1 MATNKTVFFLIGI
14 LLIVLGAS
22 MLAPYS
28 LQIVFRENSHSFI
41 SASFVTIFIGV
52 LFVLAN
58 LEREFKLNLRQTFL
72 FSSLAWIMVALF
84 GSLPFLLSTQNFTLS
99 EAFFESM
106 SGITTT
112 GATIISDLDNSPKSI
127 LLWRAIMQWLG
138 GIGIVVM
145 AITILPLL
153 KVGGMQLF
161 KMEGPDSTEKILPR
175 TIEVATII
183 ISTYI
188 ALTFLCGF
196 FYWTFGMSIFD
207 SVSHAMT
214 TIATGGFSTHNDSIG
229 YFNSSNIEIVASI
242 FIILGSIPFI
252 SYLKFAQGNKKVFF
266 QDVQIRGLIYLLALS
281 IFVMFLYLL
290 FINNESNLFDK
301 IRISSFNVIS
311 ILSGTG
317 YVTDD
322 FGLWGK
328 FSLIF
333 FLLLMFIGGCA
344 GSTACGIK
352 IFRLQMLLIFL
363 KNQIKKIISPN
374 SVIIL
379 KYNNQKISDNFINSV
394 IIFIF
399 TFLFIFLIIAMLL
412 SISGLDFITSI
423 SGAASS
429 ISNVGPGLG
438 DIIGPNGN
446 YKDIPDISKWILSA
460 GMLLGRL
467 ELFAVLV
474 YSFRLFGEINYG
486 NL

>member
-14 LLIVLGAS
+14 LLIVLGGS
-22 MLAPYS
+22 MLAPYA
-28 LQIVFRENSHSFI
+28 LQIILEEGSHSFI

-58 LEREFKLNLRQTFL
+58 LEKEFKLNLRQTFL
-72 FSSLAWIMVALF
+72 FSSLAWIMVATF
-84 GSLPFLLSTQNFTLS
+84 GSLPFLLSSQDFSLS

-161 KMEGPDSTEKILPR
+161 RMEGPDSTEKILPR
-175 TIEVATII
+175 TIEVAAII

-188 ALTFLCGF
+188 ILTFLCGF
-196 FYWTFGMSIFD
+196 FYWIFGMSIFD
-207 SVSHAMT
+207 SVSHSMT
-214 TIATGGFSTHNDSIG
+214 TIATGGFSTHNESIG
-229 YFNSSNIEIVASI
+229 FFNNSNIEIVASI

-252 SYLKFAQGNKKVFF
+252 SYLKFVQGNKSIFF
-266 QDVQIRGLIYLLALS
+266 KDVQIKGLIYLLTIS
-281 IFVMFLYLL
+281 TIIMFLYLL
-290 FINNESNLFDK
+290 FINYESSIFDK

-328 FSLIF
+328 FSLVF

-363 KNQIKKIISPN
+363 KNQIKRLISPN
-374 SVIIL
+374 SVIIT

-438 DIIGPNGN
+438 DVIGPNGN
-446 YKDIPDISKWILSA
+446 YKDIPDLSKWILSV

-474 YSFRLFGEINYG
+474 LFFPSFWRN
-486 NL
+486 

>member
-14 LLIVLGAS
+14 LLIVLGAA
-22 MLAPYS
+22 MLAPYL
-28 LQIVFRENSHSFI
+28 LQIFFDENSHSFI
-41 SASFVTIFIGV
+41 SSAFVTIFIGV

-58 LEREFKLNLRQTFL
+58 LEKEFKLNLRQTFL
-72 FSSLAWIMVALF
+72 FSSLAWIMVATF
-84 GSLPFLLSTQNFTLS
+84 GSLPFLLSAQGFSLS

-112 GATIISDLDNSPKSI
+112 GATVISDLDNSPKSI

-175 TIEVATII
+175 TFEVATII
-183 ISTYI
+183 IATYI
-188 ALTFLCGF
+188 ILTFLCGF
-196 FYWTFGMSIFD
+196 CYWLFGMSIFD
-207 SVSHAMT
+207 STSHAMT

-229 YFNSSNIEIVASI
+229 FFQNSNIEIVASI

-252 SYLKFAQGNKKVFF
+252 SYLKFVKGNRTIFI
-266 QDVQIRGLIYLLALS
+266 QDIQIKGLIYLLVVS
-281 IFVMFLYLL
+281 ILIMFSYLM
-290 FINNESNLFDK
+290 FINYESNLLDK

-328 FSLIF
+328 FSLVF

-363 KNQIKKIISPN
+363 KNQIKKFISPN
-374 SVIIL
+374 SVIIT
-379 KYNNQKISDNFINSV
+379 KYNNQKISDQFINSV

-399 TFLFIFLIIAMLL
+399 TFLFIFLIISMLL

-423 SGAASS
+423 SGAASA

-446 YKDIPDISKWILSA
+446 YKDIPDLSKWILSF

-474 YSFRLFGEINYG
+474 LFFPSFWKD
-486 NL
+486 

>member
-22 MLAPYS
+22 MLAPYT
-28 LQIVFRENSHSFI
+28 LQVVLEENSHSFI
-41 SASFVTIFIGV
+41 SASFVTIFIGI

-58 LEREFKLNLRQTFL
+58 LEKEFKLNLRQTFL
-72 FSSLAWIMVALF
+72 FSSLAWIMVAIF
-84 GSLPFLLSTQNFTLS
+84 GSLPFLLSSQNFSLS

-112 GATIISDLDNSPKSI
+112 GATIISDLDSSPKSI

-175 TIEVATII
+175 TIEVAAII

-188 ALTFLCGF
+188 ILTFLCGF
-196 FYWTFGMSIFD
+196 FYWVFGMSIFD
-207 SVSHAMT
+207 SVSHSMT
-214 TIATGGFSTHNDSIG
+214 TIATGGFSTHNESIG
-229 YFNSSNIEIVASI
+229 FFNNSNIEIVASI

-252 SYLKFAQGNKKVFF
+252 SYLKFVQGNKNVFF
-266 QDVQIRGLIYLLALS
+266 KDVQIKGLIYLLTIS
-281 IFVMFLYLL
+281 TIIMFLYLL
-290 FINNESNLFDK
+290 FIKYEGGIFDK
-301 IRISSFNVIS
+301 VRISSFNVIS

-328 FSLIF
+328 FSLVF

-363 KNQIKKIISPN
+363 KNQIKRLISPN
-374 SVIIL
+374 SVIIT

-438 DIIGPNGN
+438 DVIGPNGN
-446 YKDIPDISKWILSA
+446 YKDIPDISKWILSV

-474 YSFRLFGEINYG
+474 LFFPSFWRS
-486 NL
+486 

>member
-14 LLIVLGAS
+14 LLIVLGAA
-22 MLAPYS
+22 MLAPYF
-28 LQIVFRENSHSFI
+28 LQIYYKEGSHSFI
-41 SASFVTIFIGV
+41 SASFVTMFIGV
-52 LFVLAN
+52 LFILAN
-58 LEREFKLNLRQTFL
+58 LEKDFKLNLKQTFL
-72 FSSLAWIMVALF
+72 FSSLAWVMVATF
-84 GSLPFLLSTQNFTLS
+84 GSLPFLLSTQDFNFS

-161 KMEGPDSTEKILPR
+161 KMEGSDSTEKILPR
-175 TIEVATII
+175 AIEVAAII

-188 ALTFLCGF
+188 ILTLMCGF
-196 FYWTFGMSIFD
+196 FYWIFGMTIFD
-207 SVSHAMT
+207 SISHAMT

-229 YFNSSNIEIVASI
+229 FFQSSNIEIVASI

-252 SYLKFAQGNKKVFF
+252 SYLKFTQGNKKIFF
-266 QDVQIRGLIYLLALS
+266 QDVQIRGLIYLLTIS
-281 IFVMFLYLL
+281 IIIMFLYLL
-290 FINNESNLFDK
+290 LIKYESNLLDK

-333 FLLLMFIGGCA
+333 FLILMFIGGCA

-363 KNQIKKIISPN
+363 KNQVKKLISPN
-374 SVIIL
+374 SVIIT

-423 SGAASS
+423 SGAASA

-438 DIIGPNGN
+438 DVIGPNGN
-446 YKDIPDISKWILSA
+446 YKEIPNISKWILSA

-474 YSFRLFGEINYG
+474 LFFPSFWRS
-486 NL
+486 

>member
-1 MATNKTVFFLIGI
+1 MTSNKTVFFLIGI
-14 LLIVLGAS
+14 LLIVLGLS
-22 MLAPYS
+22 MLVPYS
-28 LQIVFRENSHSFI
+28 IQVIYEENSHSFI
-41 SASFVTIFIGV
+41 SSSFVTIFIGI
-52 LFVLAN
+52 LCILAN
-58 LEREFKLNLRQTFL
+58 LEKDLKLSLRQTFL
-72 FSSLAWIMVALF
+72 FSTLAWVTVAIF
-84 GSLPFLLSTQNFTLS
+84 GSLPFILSNQTFS
-99 EAFFESM
+99 FSDAFFESM

-175 TIEVATII
+175 TIEVAAII

-188 ALTFLCGF
+188 VLTLFCGF
-196 FYWTFGMSIFD
+196 FYWIFGMTVFD
-207 SVSHAMT
+207 SVCHAMT

-229 YFNSSNIEIVASI
+229 FFKNSNIEIVASL

-252 SYLKFAQGNKKVFF
+252 SYLKFSQGNRKIFF
-266 QDVQIRGLIYLLALS
+266 QDVQIKGLIYLL
-281 IFVMFLYLL
+281 IFSTIIMFLYLL
-290 FINNESNLFDK
+290 FINYQGNLFEK

-333 FLLLMFIGGCA
+333 FLFLMFIGGCA

-363 KNQIKKIISPN
+363 KNQVKKLIYPN
-374 SVIIL
+374 SVIIT
-379 KYNNQKISDNFINSV
+379 KYNNQKISDDFIRSV

-399 TFLFIFLIIAMLL
+399 SFLFIFLIIAMLL
-412 SISGLDFITSI
+412 SISGLDFVTSI

-438 DIIGPNGN
+438 EIIGPDGN
-446 YKDIPDISKWILSA
+446 YKSLPDLSKWILA
-460 GMLLGRL
+460 TGMLLGRL

-474 YSFRLFGEINYG
+474 LFFPSFWRN
-486 NL
+486 

>member
-1 MATNKTVFFLIGI
+1 MVTNKTVFFLIGI

-28 LQIVFRENSHSFI
+28 VQLFYEENSHSFI
-41 SASFVTIFIGV
+41 SSSFVTIFIGI

-58 LEREFKLNLRQTFL
+58 LEKEFKLNLRQTFL
-72 FSSLAWIMVALF
+72 FSTLAWFMVAVF
-84 GSLPFLLSTQNFTLS
+84 GSLPFLLSASEFTLS

-161 KMEGPDSTEKILPR
+161 KMEGPDTTEKILPR
-175 TIEVATII
+175 TIEVAAII
-183 ISTYI
+183 ISTYVI
-188 ALTFLCGF
+188 LTFLCGL
-196 FYWTFGMSIFD
+196 FYWLFGMTIFD
-207 SVSHAMT
+207 SVCHAMT

-229 YFNSSNIEIVASI
+229 FFKNSNIEIIASI

-252 SYLKFAQGNKKVFF
+252 SYLKFSQGNRKIFF
-266 QDVQIRGLIYLLALS
+266 SDVQTRGLIYLLVIS
-281 IFVMFLYLL
+281 IAVMFIYLL
-290 FINNESNLFDK
+290 FINFESSLIDK

-328 FSLIF
+328 FSLVF
-333 FLLLMFIGGCA
+333 FLFLMFIGGCA

-363 KNQIKKIISPN
+363 RDQVKKLIHPN
-374 SVIIL
+374 SVIIT
-379 KYNNQKISDNFINSV
+379 KYNNQKISDDFIKSV

-438 DIIGPNGN
+438 EVIGPNGN
-446 YKDIPDISKWILSA
+446 YKTLPDLSKWILAA

-474 YSFRLFGEINYG
+474 LFFPSFWRS
-486 NL
+486 

>member
-14 LLIVLGAS
+14 LLVVLGAS
-22 MLAPYS
+22 MLAPYA
-28 LQIVFRENSHSFI
+28 LQIILNEGSHSFI

-52 LFVLAN
+52 LFILAN
-58 LEREFKLNLRQTFL
+58 LEKEFRLNLRQTFL
-72 FSSLAWIMVALF
+72 FSSSAWVMVAIF
-84 GSLPFLLSTQNFTLS
+84 GSLPFLLSPQNFSIS

-112 GATIISDLDNSPKSI
+112 GATIISDLDKSPKSI

-161 KMEGPDSTEKILPR
+161 KMEGPDKTEKILPR
-175 TIEVATII
+175 TIEVAAII

-188 ALTFLCGF
+188 ILTFICGF
-196 FYWTFGMSIFD
+196 FYWVFGMTVFD

-214 TIATGGFSTHNDSIG
+214 TIATGGFSTHNQSIG
-229 YFNSSNIEIVASI
+229 FFQNSNIEIVASI

-252 SYLKFAQGNKKVFF
+252 SYLKFAQGNKKIFF
-266 QDVQIRGLIYLLALS
+266 KDVQIRGLIYLLFIS
-281 IFVMFLYLL
+281 IVIMFIYLL
-290 FINNESNLFDK
+290 FINDESSLFDK

-363 KNQIKKIISPN
+363 KNQIKKLISPN
-374 SVIIL
+374 SVIIT
-379 KYNNQKISDNFINSV
+379 KYNNQKISDDFINSV

-438 DIIGPNGN
+438 DVIGPNGN

-474 YSFRLFGEINYG
+474 LFFPSFWRN
-486 NL
+486 

>member
-28 LQIVFRENSHSFI
+28 LQIIFRENSHSFL

-84 GSLPFLLSTQNFTLS
+84 GSLPFLLSTQNFSLS

-266 QDVQIRGLIYLLALS
+266 QDVQIKGLIYLLALS
-281 IFVMFLYLL
+281 IFVMFLYLI
-290 FINNESNLFDK
+290 FINYESNLFDK

-352 IFRLQMLLIFL
+352 IFRLQMLLMFL
-363 KNQIKKIISPN
+363 KNQVKKIISPN
-374 SVIIL
+374 SVLIL
-379 KYNNQKISDNFINSV
+379 KYNNQKISDDFINSV

-474 YSFRLFGEINYG
+474 LFFPSFWRN
-486 NL
+486 

>member
-1 MATNKTVFFLIGI
+1 MTSNKTVFFLIGI
-14 LLIVLGAS
+14 LLIVLGLS

-28 LQIVFRENSHSFI
+28 MQVIYKENSHSFI
-41 SASFVTIFIGV
+41 SSSFVTIFIGI
-52 LFVLAN
+52 LCILAN
-58 LEREFKLNLRQTFL
+58 LEKDLKLNLRQTFL
-72 FSSLAWIMVALF
+72 FSTLAWVTVAIF
-84 GSLPFLLSTQNFTLS
+84 GSLPFVLSSQTFS
-99 EAFFESM
+99 FSDAFFESM

-161 KMEGPDSTEKILPR
+161 KMEGPDKTEKILPR
-175 TIEVATII
+175 TIEVAAII
-183 ISTYI
+183 ISTYVI
-188 ALTFLCGF
+188 LTFFCSF
-196 FYWTFGMSIFD
+196 FYWIFGMTVFD
-207 SVSHAMT
+207 SICHAMT

-229 YFNSSNIEIVASI
+229 FFKNSNIEIVASL

-252 SYLKFAQGNKKVFF
+252 SYLKFSQCNKKIFF
-266 QDVQIRGLIYLLALS
+266 QDVQIKGLIYLLVFS
-281 IFVMFLYLL
+281 ILIMFVYLL
-290 FINNESNLFDK
+290 FINYESNLLEK

-333 FLLLMFIGGCA
+333 FLFLMFIGGCA

-363 KNQIKKIISPN
+363 KNQVKKLIYPN
-374 SVIIL
+374 SVIIT
-379 KYNNQKISDNFINSV
+379 KYNNQKISDDFIRSV

-399 TFLFIFLIIAMLL
+399 SFLFIFLIIAMLL
-412 SISGLDFITSI
+412 SISGLDFVTSI

-438 DIIGPNGN
+438 EIIGPDGN
-446 YKDIPDISKWILSA
+446 YKSLPDLSKWILA
-460 GMLLGRL
+460 IGMLLGRL

-474 YSFRLFGEINYG
+474 LFFPSFWRN
-486 NL
+486 

>member
-1 MATNKTVFFLIGI
+1 MTTNKTVFFLIGI
-14 LLIVLGAS
+14 LLIVLGSS

-28 LQIVFRENSHSFI
+28 VQVLYGENSHSFI
-41 SASFVTIFIGV
+41 SSSFVTIFIGI

-58 LEREFKLNLRQTFL
+58 LEEEFKLNLRQTFL
-72 FSSLAWIMVALF
+72 FSTLAWLMIAIF
-84 GSLPFLLSTQNFTLS
+84 GSLPFLLSANEFTIS

-112 GATIISDLDNSPKSI
+112 GATVISDLDKSPKSI

-161 KMEGPDSTEKILPR
+161 KMEGPGTTEKILPR
-175 TIEVATII
+175 TIEVAAII

-188 ALTFLCGF
+188 ALTFLCSF
-196 FYWTFGMSIFD
+196 FYWVFGMSTFD
-207 SVSHAMT
+207 SVCHAMT

-229 YFNSSNIEIVASI
+229 FFKNSNIEITASI

-252 SYLKFAQGNKKVFF
+252 SYLKFSQGNRKIFF
-266 QDVQIRGLIYLLALS
+266 NDVQIKGLIYLLAIS
-281 IFVMFLYLL
+281 ITIMFIYLL
-290 FINNESNLFDK
+290 FINFESSLTDK

-328 FSLIF
+328 FSLVF
-333 FLLLMFIGGCA
+333 FLFLMFIGGCA

-363 KNQIKKIISPN
+363 KDQIKKLIYPN
-374 SVIIL
+374 SVIIT
-379 KYNNQKISDNFINSV
+379 KYNNQKISDDFIKSV

-438 DIIGPNGN
+438 DLIGPNGN
-446 YKDIPDISKWILSA
+446 YKDLPDLSKWILSA

-474 YSFRLFGEINYG
+474 LFFPSFWRN
-486 NL
+486 

>member
-1 MATNKTVFFLIGI
+1 MTGNKTVFFLIGI
-14 LLIVLGAS
+14 LLIVLGLS

-28 LQIVFRENSHSFI
+28 MQVMYKENSHSFI
-41 SASFVTIFIGV
+41 SSSFVTIFIGI
-52 LFVLAN
+52 LCVLAN
-58 LEREFKLNLRQTFL
+58 LEKDLKLNLRETFL
-72 FSSLAWIMVALF
+72 FSTLSWVTVAIF
-84 GSLPFLLSTQNFTLS
+84 GSLPFLLSNETFS
-99 EAFFESM
+99 ISDAFFESM

-112 GATIISDLDNSPKSI
+112 GATIISDLDNSAKSI

-161 KMEGPDSTEKILPR
+161 KMEGPDTTEKILPR

-188 ALTFLCGF
+188 ILTLFCGF
-196 FYWTFGMSIFD
+196 FYWIFGMTIFD
-207 SVSHAMT
+207 SICHAMT

-229 YFNSSNIEIVASI
+229 FFKNSNIEIVASI

-252 SYLKFAQGNKKVFF
+252 SYLKFSQGNKKIFF
-266 QDVQIRGLIYLLALS
+266 QDVQIRGLIYLLGIS
-281 IFVMFLYLL
+281 IVIMFFYLL
-290 FINNESNLFDK
+290 LINYESSLFDK

-333 FLLLMFIGGCA
+333 FLFLMFIGGCA

-363 KNQIKKIISPN
+363 KNQMKKLISPN
-374 SVIIL
+374 SVVIT
-379 KYNNQKISDNFINSV
+379 KYNNLKISDDFIRSV

-399 TFLFIFLIIAMLL
+399 SFLFIFLIIAMLL
-412 SISGLDFITSI
+412 SISGLDFVTSI

-438 DIIGPNGN
+438 EIIGPDGN
-446 YKDIPDISKWILSA
+446 YKNLPDLSKWILAA

-474 YSFRLFGEINYG
+474 LFFPSFWRN
-486 NL
+486 

>member
-1 MATNKTVFFLIGI
+1 MTSNKTVFFLIGV
-14 LLIVLGAS
+14 LLIVLGLS

-28 LQIVFRENSHSFI
+28 MQVIYKENSHSFI
-41 SASFVTIFIGV
+41 SSSFVTIFIGI
-52 LFVLAN
+52 LCVLAN
-58 LEREFKLNLRQTFL
+58 LEKDLKLDLRQTFL
-72 FSSLAWIMVALF
+72 FSTLAWVAVAIF
-84 GSLPFLLSTQNFTLS
+84 GSLPFLLSNQSFTFS
-99 EAFFESM
+99 DAFFESM

-127 LLWRAIMQWLG
+127 LLWRAILQWLG

-161 KMEGPDSTEKILPR
+161 KMEGPDTTEKILPR
-175 TIEVATII
+175 TIEVAAII

-188 ALTFLCGF
+188 TLTIICGF
-196 FYWTFGMSIFD
+196 FYWVFGMTIFD
-207 SVSHAMT
+207 SICHAMT

-229 YFNSSNIEIVASI
+229 FFKNSNIEIVASV

-252 SYLKFAQGNKKVFF
+252 TYLKFSQGQRKIFF
-266 QDVQIRGLIYLLALS
+266 QDVQIKGLIYLLGFS
-281 IFVMFLYLL
+281 IAIMFVYLL
-290 FINNESNLFDK
+290 FINYESNIFDK

-333 FLLLMFIGGCA
+333 FLFLMFIGGCA

-363 KNQIKKIISPN
+363 KNYVRKLIYPN
-374 SVIIL
+374 SVTIT
-379 KYNNQKISDNFINSV
+379 KYNNHKISDDFIRSV
-394 IIFIF
+394 ILFIF
-399 TFLFIFLIIAMLL
+399 SFLFIFLIISMLL
-412 SISGLDFITSI
+412 SISGLDFVTSI

-438 DIIGPNGN
+438 EIIGPDGN
-446 YKDIPDISKWILSA
+446 YKSLPNLSKWILA
-460 GMLLGRL
+460 FGMLLGRL

-474 YSFRLFGEINYG
+474 LFFPSFWRN
-486 NL
+486 

>member
-1 MATNKTVFFLIGI
+1 MTSNKTVFFLIGI
-14 LLIVLGAS
+14 LLIVLGTS

-28 LQIVFRENSHSFI
+28 MQIIYGENSHSFVS
-41 SASFVTIFIGV
+41 SAFVTIFIGI
-52 LFVLAN
+52 LFILAN
-58 LEREFKLNLRQTFL
+58 LDKEFKLNLRQTFL
-72 FSSLAWIMVALF
+72 FSALAWLMIAIF
-84 GSLPFLLSTQNFTLS
+84 GSLPFLLSTSEFTIS

-112 GATIISDLDNSPKSI
+112 GATIISDLDGSPKSI

-161 KMEGPDSTEKILPR
+161 KMEGPGSTEKILPR
-175 TIEVATII
+175 TIEVAAII
-183 ISTYI
+183 ISTYVV
-188 ALTFLCGF
+188 LTFVCGL
-196 FYWTFGMSIFD
+196 FYWLFGMTIFD
-207 SVSHAMT
+207 SVCHAMT

-229 YFNSSNIEIVASI
+229 FFENSNIEIIASV

-252 SYLKFAQGNKKVFF
+252 SYLKFSQGNKKIFF
-266 QDVQIRGLIYLLALS
+266 HDVQIRGLIYLLIIS
-281 IFVMFLYLL
+281 IAIMFVYLL
-290 FINNESNLFDK
+290 FINFESSLIDK

-317 YVTDD
+317 YITDD

-328 FSLIF
+328 FSLVF
-333 FLLLMFIGGCA
+333 FLFLMFIGG
-344 GSTACGIK
+344 CGIK

-363 KNQIKKIISPN
+363 KDQIKKLVSPN
-374 SVIIL
+374 SVIIT
-379 KYNNQKISDNFINSV
+379 KYNNQRISDDFMKSV

-438 DIIGPNGN
+438 EMIGPNGN
-446 YKDIPDISKWILSA
+446 YKALPDLSKWILAA

-474 YSFRLFGEINYG
+474 LFFPSFWRN
-486 NL
+486 

>member
-1 MATNKTVFFLIGI
+1 MTSNKTVFFLIGI
-14 LLIVLGAS
+14 LLIVLGLS
-22 MLAPYS
+22 MLVPYS
-28 LQIVFRENSHSFI
+28 IQVIYEENSHSFI
-41 SASFVTIFIGV
+41 SSSFVTIFIGI
-52 LFVLAN
+52 LCILAN
-58 LEREFKLNLRQTFL
+58 LEKDLKLSLRQTFL
-72 FSSLAWIMVALF
+72 FSTLAWVTVAIF
-84 GSLPFLLSTQNFTLS
+84 GSLPFILSNQTFS
-99 EAFFESM
+99 FSDAFFESM

-175 TIEVATII
+175 TIEVAAII

-188 ALTFLCGF
+188 VLTLFCGF
-196 FYWTFGMSIFD
+196 FYWIFGMTVFD
-207 SVSHAMT
+207 SVCHAMT
-214 TIATGGFSTHNDSIG
+214 TIATGGFSTYNDSIG
-229 YFNSSNIEIVASI
+229 FFKNSNIEIVASL

-252 SYLKFAQGNKKVFF
+252 SYLKFSQGNRKIFF
-266 QDVQIRGLIYLLALS
+266 QDVQIKGLIYLL
-281 IFVMFLYLL
+281 IFSTIIMFLYLL
-290 FINNESNLFDK
+290 FINYQGNLFEK

-333 FLLLMFIGGCA
+333 FLFLMFIGGCA

-363 KNQIKKIISPN
+363 KNQVKKLIYPN
-374 SVIIL
+374 SVIIT
-379 KYNNQKISDNFINSV
+379 KYNNQKISDDFIRSV

-399 TFLFIFLIIAMLL
+399 SFLFIFLIIAMLL
-412 SISGLDFITSI
+412 SISGLDFVTSI

-438 DIIGPNGN
+438 KIIGPDGN
-446 YKDIPDISKWILSA
+446 YKSLPDLSKWILA
-460 GMLLGRL
+460 TGMLLGRL

-474 YSFRLFGEINYG
+474 LFFPSFWRN
-486 NL
+486 